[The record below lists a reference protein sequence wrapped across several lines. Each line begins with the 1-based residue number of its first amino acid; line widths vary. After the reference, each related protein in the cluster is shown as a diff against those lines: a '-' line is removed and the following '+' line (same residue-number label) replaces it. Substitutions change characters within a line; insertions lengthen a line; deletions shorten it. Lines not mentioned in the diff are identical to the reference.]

1 MLTPVTAL
9 ALMSGLAVQPGAVTP
24 KRGDRI
30 GNVSNSYDWYEDTAA
45 EKLRQDQCLMNDV
58 LRLGGTSM
66 AATAQDGL
74 NQPPDKLHVLANRA
88 YWQDTPLSQAFSSDR
103 DAAYTAIQALTALA
117 KGWQTPLE
125 GLDTPGGFTDSDFHW
140 PPGSPGDGKKDFY
153 GQTGLGQW
161 YSGLFWQE
169 EDQFYEDPTPSADKE
184 TKNAVAAQGGPL
196 YGESPNPNL
205 PTDEWNRALAEHDAY
220 QHLVHEPL
228 EPTGTD
234 DARIFLES
242 GGFPKSAPQPDSA
255 EFRIAVESLKNRF
268 AACTWRDPIDPNK
281 VLGNELGT
289 AAEEWQQEISSQAT
303 QRNQIL
309 DANTNATKEL
319 ASGAKILGNML
330 GNSWVA
336 DHVARWQSY
345 WSPGGAGSSQPTKP
359 DAAQFD
365 KAKKS
370 LANAQSVTKSQLI
383 LLKQQAAAAK
393 RAVTTSDTAEQ
404 AAYTIAD
411 TNGAPRGRGLLVAQ
425 QKAQVT
431 HGTAAAL
438 DAMVIAAQT
447 AEAAT
452 HASASDSATIAQRAL
467 AQAAQSKAEFRKEAA
482 RFAEQQAKAS
492 AASAKQHR
500 DNAKKDKE
508 TAESKLQVALK
519 AEADAKAAA
528 ADARA
533 KRLTAEAEEK
543 TAKAQKATADAK
555 KAEAAEHKR
564 NAQSYQSTAEE
575 AKKKAETAATTA
587 SQKRQGAEAARDN
600 AKAKRDDAWDAEQ
613 KADTARAKADAKD
626 AYAAAHEADDDATD
640 ARAAADAADHAAD
653 TAESAAKSA
662 RSEANAATQAAAD
675 ADAAATRAEAA
686 ATRARAASDAAQADK
701 LKADAAVRT
710 ATSAAAEAIAAS
722 QHAAAEAN
730 AAVKDADEAEQ
741 HAKEAKSH
749 ADEAQKET
757 IKARAA
763 AAKAAGFAY
772 ATAQAAADAR
782 QAAAQVAKPA
792 NDAIQLGSPY
802 ITTDSAAPL
811 VVLSGQGSKTI
822 AEQQAAVAQAHANNA
837 KKEAALAQSLAD
849 KAAADTKAAYQSA
862 ANAANYASE
871 ARGYANEALGYSA
884 DAAEAASKA
893 AQSLTRTIE
902 YSRQATEDAAAAD
915 AAAGRAEGY
924 AQDARDSADAA
935 ALDAEA
941 ARQAADAAEQ
951 AANEAREAANRADA
965 DATAA
970 EEVAKEAQTYAES
983 AQQAADQAEREDA
996 NKQVSTGAGTGVG
1009 RVFYVVDKVTEAGPA
1024 KQLNQCDYVP
1034 QGCTVTYELHLDVT
1048 VSYYYCLNPDVPA
1061 TEAGCPQPDTLFLGT
1076 ETLKNQTNNWTHHFS
1091 FGDITRLGWQNLFG
1105 DKVGAVLY
1113 EIVLGDA
1120 IRCYH
1125 GDKSSC
1131 AWAAVVLVPPS
1142 MAVKLAEA
1150 AKLAVRAEQAIKTG
1164 EDAAQVLADL
1174 KKIYGEKGAA
1184 QIGDPTSAAG
1194 MGFRIAAGVAERAKI
1209 ARGPLD
1215 PKLLERLQ
1223 AAGVGFSRADT
1234 LWIIEYAKPGVPL
1247 AWLEKGNVNSG
1258 LIHTLFRHAGEFA
1271 QAGVRVEDIPALL
1284 KKALTEG
1291 TRVGTQGRTR
1301 IVYEVVF
1308 NGKSQRVAID
1318 VSSNG
1323 FVIGANPA

>member
-1 MLTPVTAL
+1 
-9 ALMSGLAVQPGAVTP
+9 
-24 KRGDRI
+24 
-30 GNVSNSYDWYEDTAA
+30 
-45 EKLRQDQCLMNDV
+45 MNDV

-66 AATAQDGL
+66 AAVAQDGL
-74 NQPPDKLHVLANRA
+74 NQPPDKLHVLANREH
-88 YWQDTPLSQAFSSDR
+88 WGDTPLGHAYGSDK
-103 DAAYTAIQALTALA
+103 DTALKA
-117 KGWQTPLE
+117 INDLSALATGWQTPLE
-125 GLDTPGGFTDSDFHW
+125 GLETPGGFTDSDFHW

-153 GQTGLGQW
+153 AQTGLGQW
-161 YSGLFWQE
+161 YAGHFWQQ
-169 EDQFYEDPTPSADKE
+169 EDTFYDDPTASADKA
-184 TKNAVAAQGGPL
+184 TRDAVAAQGGPL
-196 YGESPNPNL
+196 YANDPDPSL
-205 PTDEWNRALAEHDAY
+205 PRDEWNRALAEHDAY
-220 QHLVHEPL
+220 DYLLNQTVEPM
-228 EPTGTD
+228 GAD
-234 DARIFLES
+234 NARIFLES
-242 GGFPKSAPQPDSA
+242 GGFPKSAPDPDTA
-255 EFRIAVESLKNRF
+255 EFRIAVENLKNRF
-268 AACTWRDPIDPNK
+268 AACTWRDPIDPDK
-281 VLGNELGT
+281 VLGNEVST
-289 AAEEWQQEISSQAT
+289 AAEEWQQEITSQAT

-309 DANTNATKEL
+309 DANTNAAKAL
-319 ASGAKILGNML
+319 VSGAKILGNML

-345 WSPGGAGSSQPTKP
+345 WSPGGAGSSKPTKP

-370 LANAQSVTKSQLI
+370 LASAQSVTKSQLI

-393 RAVTTSDTAEQ
+393 RAVTTTDTAEQ

-482 RFAEQQAKAS
+482 QFAEQQAKAS
-492 AASAKQHR
+492 AASAKEHR

-508 TAESKLQVALK
+508 TAESKLQEALK

-528 ADARA
+528 ADAHA

-543 TAKAQKATADAK
+543 TAKAQKERADAK

-564 NAQSYQSTAEE
+564 NAQGYQSTAEE
-575 AKKKAETAATTA
+575 AKKKADAAATTA
-587 SQKRQGAEAARDN
+587 SQKRQAAEAARDN

-613 KADTARAKADAKD
+613 KADAARAKADAKD
-626 AYAAAHEADDDATD
+626 AYADAHDADDNATE

-662 RSEANAATQAAAD
+662 RGEANAATQAAAD

-710 ATSAAAEAIAAS
+710 ATSAAADAITAS

-741 HAKEAKSH
+741 HAKDAKSH

-757 IKARAA
+757 NKARAA

-822 AEQQAAVAQAHANNA
+822 AEQQAAVAEAHAKNA

-849 KAAADTKAAYQSA
+849 KAAEDTKAAYQSA

-871 ARGYANEALGYSA
+871 ARGYANEALNYAA
-884 DAAEAASKA
+884 DAADAASKA
-893 AQSLTRTIE
+893 AQSLTRTLA
-902 YSRQATEDAAAAD
+902 YDRQATEDAAAAD

-924 AQDARDSADAA
+924 AKDARDSADEA

-951 AANEAREAANRADA
+951 AANEARASANRADA

-970 EEVAKEAQTYAES
+970 EEAAKDAQKHAES
-983 AQQAADQAEREDA
+983 AQQAAEQTERGDA
-996 NKQVSTGAGTGVG
+996 NKQVSTGAGTGVD

-1048 VSYYYCLNPDVPA
+1048 VSYYYCLNPAVPA

-1091 FGDITRLGWQNLFG
+1091 FGDITRIGWQNLFG
-1105 DKVGAVLY
+1105 DKAGAVLY

-1120 IRCYH
+1120 ARCYH

-1131 AWAAVVLVPPS
+1131 AWAAAVLVPPS
-1142 MAVKLAEA
+1142 MAEKLAEA
-1150 AKLAVRAEQAIKTG
+1150 AKLAIRAEQAIKTG
-1164 EDAAQVLADL
+1164 EESAQVLADL

-1184 QIGDPTSAAG
+1184 QVGDATSAAG
-1194 MGFRIAAGVAERAKI
+1194 LGLRIAAGVAERAKI
-1209 ARGPLD
+1209 HRSAVD
-1215 PKLLERLQ
+1215 SKLLERLTG
-1223 AAGVGFSRADT
+1223 AGVKFDKTNTIWIAEFS
-1234 LWIIEYAKPGVPL
+1234 KPGVPL
-1247 AWLEKGNVNSG
+1247 AWLEKGDVNRG
-1258 LIHTLFRHAGEFA
+1258 LVHIVFRHAGEFA
-1271 QAGVRVEDIPALL
+1271 TAGVRVEDIPALV
-1284 KKALTEG
+1284 KTALTEG
-1291 TRVGTQGRTR
+1291 TRVGTQGASRG
-1301 IVYEVVF
+1301 IYEVTFQGKTQRLAISVGD
-1308 NGKSQRVAID
+1308 NGY
-1318 VSSNG
+1318 
-1323 FVIGANPA
+1323 VIGANPV